1 MKTLKRTWAEVSLDN
16 LEHNYRAIKNHIP
29 EGCRFLGVMK
39 ADAYGHGA
47 VPLSH
52 ALCELGAEY
61 LAVSNLEEAIQ
72 LRRGGVRAPMLIL
85 GYTPASF
92 ADTMVFMDIT
102 QEVHSLEYA
111 KELDTA
117 LAGTNYILNVHLK
130 LDTGMTRIGVDWR
143 HAVEFRRDHE
153 RPLPELLEVCGLPH
167 LHVEGVF
174 THFCVADSKA
184 PEDEAFTRTQYA
196 RFTAMLDALA
206 AHGIRP
212 ELRHCASSGA
222 TILYPELALDMVR
235 PGIATYGHAPSEDAE
250 GILDLRP
257 LMTVRTTVAQ
267 LREIPA
273 GTSISYG
280 RTYTAERD
288 MRVAVLPIG
297 YADGLLRGLSG
308 KVSFRIRGRM
318 ARSVGRICMDMCM
331 VDVSEIPGI
340 RVGDEAALFGY
351 DTDGTLLPCERIAQ
365 QAGTISYEILCG
377 ISKRIPRIYMQD
389 GREQEILQ
397 YIV

>member
-61 LAVSNLEEAIQ
+61 LAVSNLEEAVQ

-130 LDTGMTRIGVDWR
+130 LDTGMTRIGFF
-143 HAVEFRRDHE
+143 AYDHE
-153 RPLPELLEVCGLPH
+153 RTLPELLEVCGLPH

-308 KVSFRIRGRM
+308 KVSFRIRGKM

-331 VDVSEIPGI
+331 VDVSEIPEI

>member
-130 LDTGMTRIGVDWR
+130 LDTGMTRIGFF
-143 HAVEFRRDHE
+143 AYDHE
-153 RPLPELLEVCGLPH
+153 RTLPELLEVCGLPH

-184 PEDEAFTRTQYA
+184 PEDEAFTRTQYV

-331 VDVSEIPGI
+331 VDVSEIPEI

>member
-130 LDTGMTRIGVDWR
+130 LDTGMTRIGFF
-143 HAVEFRRDHE
+143 AYDHE
-153 RPLPELLEVCGLPH
+153 RTLPELLEVCGLPH

-206 AHGIRP
+206 AHGIHP

-308 KVSFRIRGRM
+308 KVSFRIRGKM

-331 VDVSEIPGI
+331 VDVSEIPEI
-340 RVGDEAALFGY
+340 RVGDEATLFGY

>member
-1 MKTLKRTWAEVSLDN
+1 MKTLKRTWAGVSLDN

-130 LDTGMTRIGVDWR
+130 LDTGMTRIGFF
-143 HAVEFRRDHE
+143 AYDHE
-153 RPLPELLEVCGLPH
+153 RTLPELLEVCGLPH

-308 KVSFRIRGRM
+308 KVSFRIRGKM

>member
-130 LDTGMTRIGVDWR
+130 LDTGMTRIGFF
-143 HAVEFRRDHE
+143 AYDHE
-153 RPLPELLEVCGLPH
+153 RTLPELLEVCGLPH

-250 GILDLRP
+250 DILDLRP

-308 KVSFRIRGRM
+308 KASFRIRGRM

-331 VDVSEIPGI
+331 VDVSEISGV

>member
-130 LDTGMTRIGVDWR
+130 LDTGMTRIGFF
-143 HAVEFRRDHE
+143 AYDHE
-153 RPLPELLEVCGLPH
+153 RTLPELLEVCGLPH

-222 TILYPELALDMVR
+222 TILDPELALDMVR

-331 VDVSEIPGI
+331 VDVSEIPEI

>member
-111 KELDTA
+111 KKLDTA

-130 LDTGMTRIGVDWR
+130 LDTGMTRIGFF
-143 HAVEFRRDHE
+143 AYDHE
-153 RPLPELLEVCGLPH
+153 RTLPELLEVCGLPH

>member
-130 LDTGMTRIGVDWR
+130 LDTGMTRIGFF
-143 HAVEFRRDHE
+143 AYDHE
-153 RPLPELLEVCGLPH
+153 RTLPELLEVCGLPH

-222 TILYPELALDMVR
+222 TILYPELVLDMVR

-308 KVSFRIRGRM
+308 KVSFRIRGKM

>member
-16 LEHNYRAIKNHIP
+16 LEHNYHAIKNHIP

-130 LDTGMTRIGVDWR
+130 LDTGMTRIGFF
-143 HAVEFRRDHE
+143 AYDHE
-153 RPLPELLEVCGLPH
+153 RTLPELLEVCGLPH

-331 VDVSEIPGI
+331 VDVSEIPEI

>member
-130 LDTGMTRIGVDWR
+130 LDTGMTRIGFF
-143 HAVEFRRDHE
+143 AYDHE
-153 RPLPELLEVCGLPH
+153 RTLPELLEVCRLPH

-308 KVSFRIRGRM
+308 KVSFRIRGKM

>member
-61 LAVSNLEEAIQ
+61 LAVSNLEEVIQ

-130 LDTGMTRIGVDWR
+130 LDTGMTRIGFF
-143 HAVEFRRDHE
+143 AYDHE
-153 RPLPELLEVCGLPH
+153 RTLPELLEVCGLPH

>member
-130 LDTGMTRIGVDWR
+130 LDTGMTRIGFF
-143 HAVEFRRDHE
+143 AYGHE
-153 RPLPELLEVCGLPH
+153 RTLPELLEVCGLPH

-308 KVSFRIRGRM
+308 KVSFRIRGKM

>member
-130 LDTGMTRIGVDWR
+130 LDTGMTRIGFF
-143 HAVEFRRDHE
+143 AYDHE
-153 RPLPELLEVCGLPH
+153 RTLPELLEVCGLPH

-206 AHGIRP
+206 AHSIRP

-331 VDVSEIPGI
+331 VDVSEIPEI

>member
-130 LDTGMTRIGVDWR
+130 LDTGMTRIGFF
-143 HAVEFRRDHE
+143 AYDHE
-153 RPLPELLEVCGLPH
+153 RTLPELLEVCGLPQ

-184 PEDEAFTRTQYA
+184 PEDEVFTRTQYA

-250 GILDLRP
+250 GILNLRP

-331 VDVSEIPGI
+331 VDVSEIPEI

>member
-130 LDTGMTRIGVDWR
+130 LDTGMTRIGFF
-143 HAVEFRRDHE
+143 AYDHE
-153 RPLPELLEVCGLPH
+153 RTLPELLEVCGLPH

-331 VDVSEIPGI
+331 VDVSEIPEI

>member
-130 LDTGMTRIGVDWR
+130 LDTGMTRIGFF
-143 HAVEFRRDHE
+143 AYDHE
-153 RPLPELLEVCGLPH
+153 RTLPELLEVCGLPH

-331 VDVSEIPGI
+331 VDVSEIPEI

-377 ISKRIPRIYMQD
+377 ISKRIPRIYMQY

>member
-130 LDTGMTRIGVDWR
+130 LDTGMTRIGFF
-143 HAVEFRRDHE
+143 AYDHE
-153 RPLPELLEVCGLPH
+153 RTLPELLEVCGLPH

-308 KVSFRIRGRM
+308 KVSFRIRGKM

-331 VDVSEIPGI
+331 VGVSEIPGI

>member
-130 LDTGMTRIGVDWR
+130 LDTGMTRIGFF
-143 HAVEFRRDHE
+143 AYDHE
-153 RPLPELLEVCGLPH
+153 RTLPELLEVCGLPH

-308 KVSFRIRGRM
+308 KVSFRIRGKM

-331 VDVSEIPGI
+331 VDVSEIPEI

>member
-130 LDTGMTRIGVDWR
+130 LDTGMTRIGFF
-143 HAVEFRRDHE
+143 AYDHE
-153 RPLPELLEVCGLPH
+153 RTLPELLEVCGLPH

-308 KVSFRIRGRM
+308 KVSFRIRGKM

-340 RVGDEAALFGY
+340 RVGDEATLFGY

>member
-130 LDTGMTRIGVDWR
+130 LDTGMTRIGFF
-143 HAVEFRRDHE
+143 AYDHE
-153 RPLPELLEVCGLPH
+153 RTLPELLEVCGLPH

-297 YADGLLRGLSG
+297 YADGLLRSLSG

>member
-130 LDTGMTRIGVDWR
+130 LDTGMTRIGFF
-143 HAVEFRRDHE
+143 AYDHE
-153 RPLPELLEVCGLPH
+153 RTLPELLEVCGLPH

-235 PGIATYGHAPSEDAE
+235 PGSAAADDGAHDGRAAARDPGGNFDQLRTHLYGGKRYAGGRAAHRLCRRAFA
-250 GILDLRP
+250 RP
-257 LMTVRTTVAQ
+257 L
-267 LREIPA
+267 RE
-273 GTSISYG
+273 G
-280 RTYTAERD
+280 E
-288 MRVAVLPIG
+288 LPHPGKDGALGGPYLHG
-297 YADGLLRGLSG
+297 YVHGG
-308 KVSFRIRGRM
+308 
-318 ARSVGRICMDMCM
+318 
-331 VDVSEIPGI
+331 
-340 RVGDEAALFGY
+340 RVGDPG
-351 DTDGTLLPCERIAQ
+351 DPG
-365 QAGTISYEILCG
+365 
-377 ISKRIPRIYMQD
+377 
-389 GREQEILQ
+389 GRRSGAVRL
-397 YIV
+397 

>member
-61 LAVSNLEEAIQ
+61 LADSNLEEAIQ

-130 LDTGMTRIGVDWR
+130 LDTGMTRIGFF
-143 HAVEFRRDHE
+143 AYDHE
-153 RPLPELLEVCGLPH
+153 RTLPELLEVCGLPH

>member
-29 EGCRFLGVMK
+29 EGSRILGVMK

-130 LDTGMTRIGVDWR
+130 LDTGMTRIGFF
-143 HAVEFRRDHE
+143 AYDHE
-153 RPLPELLEVCGLPH
+153 RTLPELLEVCGLPH

>member
-130 LDTGMTRIGVDWR
+130 LDTGMTRIGFF
-143 HAVEFRRDHE
+143 AYDHE
-153 RPLPELLEVCGLPH
+153 RTLPELLDVCGLPH

>member
-1 MKTLKRTWAEVSLDN
+1 
-16 LEHNYRAIKNHIP
+16 
-29 EGCRFLGVMK
+29 MK

-61 LAVSNLEEAIQ
+61 LAVSNLEEAVQ

-92 ADTMVFMDIT
+92 ADTMVFMAIT
-102 QEVHSLEYA
+102 

-130 LDTGMTRIGVDWR
+130 LDTGMTRIGFF
-143 HAVEFRRDHE
+143 AYDHE
-153 RPLPELLEVCGLPH
+153 RTLPELLEVCGLPH

-308 KVSFRIRGRM
+308 KVSFRIRGKM

-331 VDVSEIPGI
+331 VDVSEISEI

>member
-1 MKTLKRTWAEVSLDN
+1 MKTLKRTWAEMSLDN

-130 LDTGMTRIGVDWR
+130 LDTGMTRIGFF
-143 HAVEFRRDHE
+143 AYDHE
-153 RPLPELLEVCGLPH
+153 RTLPELLEVCGLPH

-331 VDVSEIPGI
+331 VDVSEIPEI

>member
-130 LDTGMTRIGVDWR
+130 LDTGMTRIGFF
-143 HAVEFRRDHE
+143 AYDHE
-153 RPLPELLEVCGLPH
+153 RTLPELLEVCGLPH

-308 KVSFRIRGRM
+308 KVSFRIRGKM

-389 GREQEILQ
+389 GREQEIL
-397 YIV
+397 

>member
-130 LDTGMTRIGVDWR
+130 LDTGMTRIGFF
-143 HAVEFRRDHE
+143 AYDHE
-153 RPLPELLEVCGLPH
+153 RTLPELLEVCGLPH

-212 ELRHCASSGA
+212 ELWHCASSGA

-267 LREIPA
+267 LREISA

-331 VDVSEIPGI
+331 VDVSEIPEI

>member
-29 EGCRFLGVMK
+29 EGCQFLGVMK

-130 LDTGMTRIGVDWR
+130 LDTGMTRIGFF
-143 HAVEFRRDHE
+143 AYDHE
-153 RPLPELLEVCGLPH
+153 RTLPELLEVCGLPH

-184 PEDEAFTRTQYA
+184 QEDEAFTRTQYA

-206 AHGIRP
+206 AYGIRP

-331 VDVSEIPGI
+331 VDVSEIPEI

>member
-29 EGCRFLGVMK
+29 EGCQFLGVMK

-130 LDTGMTRIGVDWR
+130 LDTGMTRIGFF
-143 HAVEFRRDHE
+143 AYDHE
-153 RPLPELLEVCGLPH
+153 RTLPELLEVCGLPH

-308 KVSFRIRGRM
+308 KVSFRIRGKM

>member
-130 LDTGMTRIGVDWR
+130 LDTGMGRIGFF
-143 HAVEFRRDHE
+143 AYDHE
-153 RPLPELLEVCGLPH
+153 RTLPELLEVCGLPH

-308 KVSFRIRGRM
+308 KVSFRIRGKM

-331 VDVSEIPGI
+331 VDVSEIPEI

>member
-102 QEVHSLEYA
+102 QGVHSLEYA

-130 LDTGMTRIGVDWR
+130 LDTGMTRIGFF
-143 HAVEFRRDHE
+143 AYDHE
-153 RPLPELLEVCGLPH
+153 RTLPELLEVCGLPH

-250 GILDLRP
+250 GILNLRP

-308 KVSFRIRGRM
+308 KASFRIRGRM

-331 VDVSEIPGI
+331 VDVSEISGV

>member
-130 LDTGMTRIGVDWR
+130 LDTGMTRIGFF
-143 HAVEFRRDHE
+143 AYDHE
-153 RPLPELLEVCGLPH
+153 RTLPELLEVCGLPH

-196 RFTAMLDALA
+196 RFTAMLDALT

-331 VDVSEIPGI
+331 VDVSGIPEI

>member
-16 LEHNYRAIKNHIP
+16 LKHNYRAIKNHIP

-130 LDTGMTRIGVDWR
+130 LDTGMTRIGFF
-143 HAVEFRRDHE
+143 AYDHE
-153 RPLPELLEVCGLPH
+153 RTLPELLEVCGLPH

>member
-130 LDTGMTRIGVDWR
+130 LDTGMTRIGFF
-143 HAVEFRRDHE
+143 AYDHE
-153 RPLPELLEVCGLPH
+153 RTLPELLEVCGLPH

-206 AHGIRP
+206 AHGIHP

-250 GILDLRP
+250 GMLDLRP

>member
-130 LDTGMTRIGVDWR
+130 LDTGMTRIGFF
-143 HAVEFRRDHE
+143 AYDHE
-153 RPLPELLEVCGLPH
+153 RTLPELLEVCGLPH

-206 AHGIRP
+206 AYGIRP

-331 VDVSEIPGI
+331 VDVSEIPEI

>member
-130 LDTGMTRIGVDWR
+130 LDTGMTRIGFF
-143 HAVEFRRDHE
+143 AYDHE
-153 RPLPELLEVCGLPH
+153 RTLPELLEVCGLPH

-308 KVSFRIRGRM
+308 KVSFRIRGKM

-365 QAGTISYEILCG
+365 QAGTISYEILCD

>member
-1 MKTLKRTWAEVSLDN
+1 MKTLNRTWAEVSLDN

-130 LDTGMTRIGVDWR
+130 LDTGMTRIGFF
-143 HAVEFRRDHE
+143 AYDHE
-153 RPLPELLEVCGLPH
+153 RTLPELLEVCGLPH

-331 VDVSEIPGI
+331 VDVSEIPGV

>member
-130 LDTGMTRIGVDWR
+130 LDTGMTRIGFF
-143 HAVEFRRDHE
+143 AYDHE
-153 RPLPELLEVCGLPH
+153 RTLPELLEVCGLPH

-196 RFTAMLDALA
+196 RFTVMLDALA

-331 VDVSEIPGI
+331 VDVSEIPGV